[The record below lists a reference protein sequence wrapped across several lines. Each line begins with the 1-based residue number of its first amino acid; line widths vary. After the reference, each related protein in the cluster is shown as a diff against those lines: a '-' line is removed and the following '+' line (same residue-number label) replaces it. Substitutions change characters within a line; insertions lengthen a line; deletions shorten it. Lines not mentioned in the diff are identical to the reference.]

1 MQKNYLV
8 LAHKNPDQLY
18 RMITALNDNVSHF
31 FIHIDAKS
39 PIAPFKER
47 LQGLPVYFID
57 KRECCFWGDFSIV
70 RATINLMEAAAKEN
84 KKGYFILMSGQD
96 YPIASQKEINTFL
109 EQYDGYDF
117 IDFLPIED
125 KWKAKMVKD
134 KLFHYHILHSGKRG
148 HSNCYAPFF
157 HCAISQKSRTLFHL
171 LKGRL
176 SWKHFKLLCKLP
188 ARKAPFSKQYAGSQ
202 FWAFSEKTFYKVLTY
217 IREHHT
223 ILEDYYHYTSS
234 SDEIYFHSILIN
246 LQSTDTEIKL
256 KPSLTYVNWERKG
269 VQLPVL
275 FKNNDFEEL
284 TSQREKLFAR
294 KFDIEIDSDILDRL
308 DNFLNNK

>member
-39 PIAPFKER
+39 PIAPFKEH

-84 KKGYFILMSGQD
+84 EKGYFILMSGQD
-96 YPIASQKEINTFL
+96 YPIASQEKINTFL
-109 EQYDGYDF
+109 EQHNGYDF
-117 IDFLPIED
+117 IDFFPIED

>member
-39 PIAPFKER
+39 PIAPFKEH

-134 KLFHYHILHSGKRG
+134 KLFHYHILHSGERG

-157 HCAISQKSRTLFHL
+157 HCTASQKGRTLFHL

-176 SWKHFKLLCKLP
+176 S
-188 ARKAPFSKQYAGSQ
+188 
-202 FWAFSEKTFYKVLTY
+202 Y

-223 ILEDYYHYTSS
+223 TLEDYYSYTSS
-234 SDEIYFHSILIN
+234 SDEIYFHSILLN
-246 LQSTDTEIKL
+246 LQPTDADIKL

-269 VQLPVL
+269 VPLPVL
-275 FKNNDFEEL
+275 FKDNDFKEL
-284 TSQREKLFAR
+284 TYQREKLFAR
-294 KFDIEIDSDILDRL
+294 KFDTEIDTAILDRL